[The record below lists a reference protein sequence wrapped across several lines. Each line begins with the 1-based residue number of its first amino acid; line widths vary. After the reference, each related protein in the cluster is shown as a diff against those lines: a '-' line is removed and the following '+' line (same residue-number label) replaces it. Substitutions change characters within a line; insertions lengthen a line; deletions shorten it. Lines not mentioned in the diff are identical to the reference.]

1 MVGRTNTYMGEGVK
15 DSNRAVGVLP
25 WRSASTLRI
34 YENHSL
40 EATSPAGPRFR
51 TKA

>member
-1 MVGRTNTYMGEGVK
+1 MGEGIE
-15 DSNRAVGVLP
+15 DSNRAAGVLP

-34 YENHSL
+34 YEVHSL
-40 EATSPAGPRFR
+40 ETTSPAGPRFR